1 MTTVSYTDLRGK
13 LAYFLSLVEESCEE
27 IVIDRGKGR
36 KSVMLS
42 LDDYNSLLE
51 TAYLTASVKNRKHL
65 EKSLLQAKKGKTVRV
80 RL

>member
-1 MTTVSYTDLRGK
+1 MTTVSYTDLRMK
-13 LAYFLSLVEESCEE
+13 LAHFLSRVEEDCEE

-42 LDDYNSLLE
+42 LADYTSLVE
-51 TAYLTASVKNRKHL
+51 TAYLNSSPRNRKHL
-65 EKSLLQAKKGKTVRV
+65 ETSLRQAKSGKTVRV